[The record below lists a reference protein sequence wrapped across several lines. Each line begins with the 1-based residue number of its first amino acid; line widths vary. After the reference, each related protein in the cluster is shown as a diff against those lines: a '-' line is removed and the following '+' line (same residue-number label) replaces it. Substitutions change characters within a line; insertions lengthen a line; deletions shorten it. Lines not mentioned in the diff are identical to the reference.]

1 MKMSEKET
9 ITEETEQVESLV
21 EIATAELRVMIDVL
35 KIELVDKEKRIEDLE
50 GALAVAKGHIEA
62 DTKAQL
68 ISDLK
73 KMTNYGDEYLHALSV
88 ERLNQLK
95 EDYKFVRLPKFAS
108 SGDLG
113 SKTDPHAKLHN
124 MFKFGRKS

>member
-1 MKMSEKET
+1 MSNEET
-9 ITEETEQVESLV
+9 ITEETKKVESLV
-21 EIATAELRVMIDVL
+21 EIATAELRVMIDAL
-35 KIELVDKEKRIEDLE
+35 KTELVDKEKRIKDLE
-50 GALAVAKGHIEA
+50 EALAVAKGHIEA

-88 ERLNQLK
+88 ERLSQLK
-95 EDYKFVRLPKFAS
+95 EDYKFARLPKFTS

-124 MFKFGRKS
+124 MFKFAKER